1 MRELKRSRAFESDSE
16 TLLDDASIDEIYD
29 DLCYSFKREKKYVE
43 IFKSS
48 NRAGYV
54 QPNMNAMFRIS
65 LQKSRNPNNVVVEYC
80 SFYGSPKKW
89 VFYNGGDYSKWLDE
103 YYPAF

>member
-1 MRELKRSRAFESDSE
+1 
-16 TLLDDASIDEIYD
+16 
-29 DLCYSFKREKKYVE
+29 
-43 IFKSS
+43 
-48 NRAGYV
+48 
-54 QPNMNAMFRIS
+54 MNAMFRIS